1 MTGFRSLLLLAVL
14 ASANA
19 MATDAPLRQP
29 RPQLLTAGQP
39 SAQQLRDAARS
50 GVTTVIDL
58 RRPEEDRGYDEGAQA
73 EQLGL
78 RYVRLPIAGTADL
91 TTANARTLQR
101 LLAQDD
107 GTTLLHCASGN
118 RAGALLAL
126 LNARLEGASTDD
138 ALQLGRA
145 AGMTSLEASAR
156 DAIEAPVP

>member
-78 RYVRLPIAGTADL
+78 RYVRLPIAGAADL

-101 LLAQDD
+101 LLTQDD

-126 LNARLEGASTDD
+126 LNARLEGAPTDD

-156 DAIEAPVP
+156 SAIEATVP